1 MGKVYQGIA
10 PIQVDNTN
18 DLIGLDMNANYTFIP
33 GTNIEFV
40 EDSDEKTVTINGTY
54 SYDPTSAISGKADKS
69 QLSAYI
75 PFSAIGGDSDTS
87 AITGINGS
95 GFSGMGGGD
104 NISYQVLDDIDWQ
117 TVKDHFNSSS
127 VVGVVTEPTQY
138 GTNMAQCIGFTNLFT
153 SGKAY
158 VFNRLNG
165 DMSTTYVVSSNPDET
180 EFTTAY
186 NNIWLASHDYV
197 GEELAKM
204 ISYTSGGVSAS
215 GNLAVTYVSDQH
227 TPSRITVNVGNS
239 AVGSLAPTASVPN
252 SILVQDGR
260 GGIAWEAKSA
270 VTGQPTYYSKALSN
284 DDDQDWALTAH
295 PTMDHDWVLDIYNDS
310 YGTNSKWFYFSGG
323 GATGTIAPCQG
334 VRMHYNVE
342 EDYLFAEPIY
352 NVGEDGYGDEYARR
366 YADFDGVQIRVVGT
380 SAEASG
386 AWNILYIVTGTN

>member
-40 EDSDEKTVTINGTY
+40 EDSDEKTVTINGA

-75 PFSAIGGDSDTS
+75 PFSAIGGDSATS
-87 AITGINGS
+87 SITGINGS

-104 NISYQVLDDIDWQ
+104 NISYQVLDAIDWQ

-186 NNIWLASHDYV
+186 NSIWLASHDYV

-270 VTGQPTYYSKALSN
+270 VYDAPSYYSKSLGN
-284 DDDQDWALTAH
+284 EDDQDWVLTAH
-295 PTMDHDWVLDIYNDS
+295 PTMDHDWVLDVYNDS
-310 YGTNSKWFYFSGG
+310 YGASSKWFYFSGG
-323 GATGTIAPCQG
+323 NATATLEPGQG

-342 EDYLFAEPIY
+342 EDYLVAEPIY
-352 NVGEDGYGDEYARR
+352 TVGDGGYGDYYATR
-366 YADFDGVQIRVVGT
+366 YEDLDGIKIRVTGS
-380 SAEASG
+380 SAGLPS
-386 AWNILYIVTGTN
+386 NDDILYIVTGTN